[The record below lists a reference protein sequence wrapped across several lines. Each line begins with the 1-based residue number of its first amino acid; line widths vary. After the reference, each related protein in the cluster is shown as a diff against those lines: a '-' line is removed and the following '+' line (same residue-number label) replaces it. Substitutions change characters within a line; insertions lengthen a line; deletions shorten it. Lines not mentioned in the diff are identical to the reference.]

1 MTNSWWEWVRD
12 RERDWNKSVYN
23 RATRVQYRNQK
34 IDSGIIY
41 YACVLSSMQRVGFS
55 VTIVQ
60 LQNSL
65 VTTRGWSSFSRYLLP
80 RPTPNL
86 IPCSVEAKT
95 PRKQWISVSAQ

>member
-1 MTNSWWEWVRD
+1 MWMTNSWWEWVRD

-55 VTIVQ
+55 VCHHSPASEQ
-60 LQNSL
+60 SRHHKGMEFLQ
-65 VTTRGWSSFSRYLLP
+65 
-80 RPTPNL
+80 
-86 IPCSVEAKT
+86 
-95 PRKQWISVSAQ
+95 